1 MKNLRTLSTRAAI
14 IRGNLAVNHPTS
26 VRAHL
31 AALANHLARRRN
43 ALLDAW
49 RLAIDVDPE
58 LNSAAKSTR
67 SQFVD
72 HIPDVLDAFED
83 RLRADGPLQKLE
95 ARNDERESAA
105 EHGTH
110 RWQQGYQLTETMRE
124 WGHLHLCLLAELE
137 RYCKQHLSVDS
148 DVPAIARRELAR
160 LASEGVCASAARYAQ
175 LQQSEAASRLYDLE
189 SAIGELKA
197 LEMERAESL
206 RQAAHDLRGSAHVIA
221 SASAVLNRE
230 GLPDIKRNQVSA
242 ALSAASTSLNKLL
255 SDLLD
260 QARLEAGQ
268 EQRNVKPFDAAR
280 LIKDFCESTRP
291 LTADRNL
298 FLKCEG
304 PPELLVEGDAIKVQ
318 RILQN
323 LVLNALKVTQSGGI
337 LITWDPG
344 EQGSDAKQWALCVQD
359 TGPGFRSPATPIR
372 RVLRDATDA
381 ARDIEEHSNSAVD
394 DAASRSADPAPTLT
408 SQSPPSPGGRFPP
421 GEGIGLSI
429 VKRLCELLDASI
441 EVQSAIGQGTT
452 FRVVFP
458 RNYPESGIVR
468 D

>member
-1 MKNLRTLSTRAAI
+1 
-14 IRGNLAVNHPTS
+14 VNHTPAA
-26 VRAHL
+26 RAQL
-31 AALANHLARRRN
+31 AALADHFARRRD
-43 ALLDAW
+43 AILDAW
-49 RLAIDVDPE
+49 RLAIDIDPE

-72 HIPDVLDAFED
+72 HIPEVLDAFEE
-83 RLRADGPLQKLE
+83 RLRAAGPTEKSA
-95 ARNDERESAA
+95 ARHDERASAA

-110 RWQQGYQLTETMRE
+110 RWQQGYQLTETMCE

-137 RYCKQHLSVDS
+137 RYCKQHLSIES
-148 DVPAIARRELAR
+148 EVPAMARRELAR
-160 LASEGVCASAARYAQ
+160 LASDGVCASAARYAQ
-175 LQQSEAASRLYDLE
+175 LQQSEAASRLYELE
-189 SAIGELKA
+189 SAMSEIRA

-206 RQAAHDLRGSAHVIA
+206 RQAAHDLRGNAHVIA

-230 GLPDIKRNQVSA
+230 GLPDLKRNEMSA

-260 QARLEAGQ
+260 QARLEAGH
-268 EQRNVKPFDAAR
+268 ERRNVKPFDAAR
-280 LIKDFCESTRP
+280 LIKDFCEATRP

-337 LITWDPG
+337 LITWDVG
-344 EQGSDAKQWALCVQD
+344 EGFGDANQWALCVQD
-359 TGPGFRSPATPIR
+359 TGPGFKSAATPIK

-381 ARDIEEHSNSAVD
+381 ARSTEEHSD
-394 DAASRSADPAPTLT
+394 DEVASLSADPPPTLT
-408 SQSPPSPGGRFPP
+408 SQSPSLQGQGFPP

-441 EVQSAIGQGTT
+441 ELQSALGQGTT

-458 RNYPESGIVR
+458 QHYSRSDRLRE
-468 D
+468 